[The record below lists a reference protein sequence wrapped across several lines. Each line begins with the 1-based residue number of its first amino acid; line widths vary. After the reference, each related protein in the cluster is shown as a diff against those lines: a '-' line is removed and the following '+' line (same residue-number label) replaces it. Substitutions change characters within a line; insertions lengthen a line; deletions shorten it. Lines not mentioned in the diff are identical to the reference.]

1 MNAETEN
8 DVKRLS
14 SFLKFFLDIQCYL
27 SLAIEID
34 FFFVFAESTLIYLH
48 ARKEQQHHQYT

>member
-14 SFLKFFLDIQCYL
+14 SFLKLFLDVQCYL

-34 FFFVFAESTLIYLH
+34 IFFLYLLN
-48 ARKEQQHHQYT
+48 RL

>member
-14 SFLKFFLDIQCYL
+14 SFLKFFLGIQCYL

-34 FFFVFAESTLIYLH
+34 FFLYLLN
-48 ARKEQQHHQYT
+48 RP

>member
-34 FFFVFAESTLIYLH
+34 FFFLYLLN
-48 ARKEQQHHQYT
+48 QP